1 MLILCRY
8 CAHADTAVTVQM
20 DAQDADTVLILI
32 QQLVACRM
40 DADGDVKKLLMLI
53 Q

>member
-32 QQLVACRM
+32 QYPVACRM
-40 DADGDVKKLLMLI
+40 DADDAVKKFLMLI